1 MSERLYVFFR
11 NFYVWEGNGMKIFRH
26 KMGKMLRQSGL
37 IVTLFAGLSMGAAQ
51 AGELKIVHINDHHS
65 HLKPDGR
72 LSLNLGG
79 KTTRVKSGG
88 MPSVVAKIKELQS
101 KSHNVLKLHAGDA
114 VSGSLFFT
122 LFKGEADAA
131 LMNEVCFDAFA
142 LGNHEFNEGDAG
154 LAKFLDFLKSGKCKT
169 PVLAANIKP
178 EVGVSALT
186 PNSERDYFQ
195 PYTVM
200 QIDGMKIGIVGID
213 IVRKTKLSSSPDETT
228 IFLDEAETAQKM
240 VDELKQTGID
250 HIILLTHYGYQNE
263 IELAAKIDGVD
274 VIIGGD
280 SHTLLGD
287 FDSIGLNA
295 SGPYPTVVRGV
306 GGNIVCVATAWQYS
320 QIVGELDIS
329 FNEKGEVQSCRGVPH
344 VMLADSF
351 KRKNADGDRVEVEGA
366 ARDAIYAQIEA
377 DSKLAIVKEDAD
389 AAALLAS
396 FNVKVEE
403 MQSLKVG
410 EVTENLCLS
419 RIPGDKRS
427 KICSPEDT
435 AKNGSDISMLV
446 AHAFREMAKASDIAI
461 QNGGGVRTDIAKGAM
476 TMGDAYKLLPF
487 ANTLAEMDMTGAEI
501 KTVLEEAL
509 DYALQPDGST
519 GAYPYAAGLRWHVK
533 LAAPLG
539 ERLSKMEF
547 KGRDDESWS
556 PLQMDR
562 TYRLVTNN
570 YIAAGRD
577 GYLSFKTVKNEGRYT
592 DTYLD
597 YAQSFVDYVQ
607 ERGSVGK
614 LPVSEYSTQALS
626 D

>member
-1 MSERLYVFFR
+1 MKFPRLKKSMTLGHYGV
-11 NFYVWEGNGMKIFRH
+11 IA
-26 KMGKMLRQSGL
+26 
-37 IVTLFAGLSMGAAQ
+37 TLFVALSLGVAK

-72 LSLNLGG
+72 MSLNLGG
-79 KTTRVKSGG
+79 KSTRVKSGG
-88 MPSVVAKIKELQS
+88 MPSVVAKIKGLQN
-101 KSHNVLKLHAGDA
+101 KSPNLLKLHAGDA

-131 LMNEVCFDAFA
+131 LMNEICFDAFA

-154 LAKFLDFLKSGKCKT
+154 LAKFLDFLKSDKCNT

-186 PNSERDYFQ
+186 PNSETDYFQ

-228 IFLDEAETAQKM
+228 IFLDEAETAQRM
-240 VDELKQTGID
+240 VDELKQTGIN

-263 IELAAKIDGVD
+263 MELASKIDGVD

-287 FDSIGLNA
+287 FDALGLNS

-306 GGNIVCVATAWQYS
+306 GGNTVCVATAWQYS

-329 FNEKGEVQSCRGVPH
+329 FNDKGEVQSCRGVPH
-344 VMLADSF
+344 LMLADSF
-351 KRKNADGDRVEVEGA
+351 KRKNADGERVEVGGA
-366 ARDAIYAQIEA
+366 AREAIYAQIKA
-377 DSKLAIVKEDAD
+377 DPKLSIVKEDAD

-396 FNVKVEE
+396 FNVQVEE
-403 MQSLKVG
+403 MRSVKIG
-410 EVTENLCLS
+410 EVTENLCLC

-435 AKNGSDISMLV
+435 ARNGSDISMLV

-461 QNGGGVRTDIAKGAM
+461 QNGGGVRTDIAKGTL

-487 ANTLAEMDMTGAEI
+487 ANTLVEMDMTGAEI
-501 KTVLEEAL
+501 KTVLEEAV

-519 GAYPYAAGLRWHVK
+519 GAYPYAAGLRWHIEV
-533 LAAPLG
+533 AAPLG
-539 ERLSKMEF
+539 QRLRQMEF
-547 KGRDDESWS
+547 KGRNDRSWA
-556 PLQMDR
+556 PLDMDK

-577 GYLSFKTVKNEGRYT
+577 GYLTFKTVKNGGRYT

-597 YAQSFVDYVQ
+597 YTQSFVDYVQ

-614 LPVSEYSTQALS
+614 LPSSEYSTQALMR
-626 D
+626 

>member
-1 MSERLYVFFR
+1 MKFPRLKKSMTLGHYGV
-11 NFYVWEGNGMKIFRH
+11 IAA
-26 KMGKMLRQSGL
+26 
-37 IVTLFAGLSMGAAQ
+37 LFAALSLGVAK

-72 LSLNLGG
+72 MSLNLGG
-79 KTTRVKSGG
+79 KPTRVKSGG
-88 MPSVVAKIKELQS
+88 MPSVVAKIKGLQN
-101 KSHNVLKLHAGDA
+101 KSPNLLKLHAGDA

-131 LMNEVCFDAFA
+131 LMNEICFDAFA

-154 LAKFLDFLKSGKCKT
+154 LAKFLDFLKSDKCDT
-169 PVLAANIKP
+169 PVLAANMKP

-186 PNSERDYFQ
+186 PNSETDYFQ

-228 IFLDEAETAQKM
+228 IFLDEAETAQRM
-240 VDELKQTGID
+240 VDELKQTGIN

-263 IELAAKIDGVD
+263 MELASKIDGVD

-287 FDSIGLNA
+287 FDALGLNS

-306 GGNIVCVATAWQYS
+306 GGNTVCVATAWQYS

-329 FNEKGEVQSCRGVPH
+329 FNDKGEVQSCRGVPH
-344 VMLADSF
+344 LMLADSF
-351 KRKNADGDRVEVEGA
+351 KRKNADGERVEVGGA
-366 ARDAIYAQIEA
+366 AREAIYAQIKA
-377 DSKLAIVKEDAD
+377 DPKLSIVKEDAD

-396 FNVKVEE
+396 FNVQVEE
-403 MQSLKVG
+403 MRSVKIG
-410 EVTENLCLS
+410 EITENLCLC

-435 AKNGSDISMLV
+435 ARNGSDISMLV

-461 QNGGGVRTDIAKGAM
+461 QNGGGVRTDIAKGTL

-487 ANTLAEMDMTGAEI
+487 ANTLVEMDMTGAEI
-501 KTVLEEAL
+501 KTVLEEAV
-509 DYALQPDGST
+509 DYALQPDGSN
-519 GAYPYAAGLRWHVK
+519 GAYPYAAGLRWHIEV
-533 LAAPLG
+533 AAPLG
-539 ERLSKMEF
+539 QRLRQMEF
-547 KGRDDESWS
+547 KGRNDRSWA
-556 PLQMDR
+556 PLDMDK

-577 GYLSFKTVKNEGRYT
+577 GYLTFKTVKNGGRYT

-597 YAQSFVDYVQ
+597 YTQSFVDYVQ

-614 LPVSEYSTQALS
+614 LPLSEYSTQALMR
-626 D
+626 

>member
-1 MSERLYVFFR
+1 MKFPRLKKSMTLGHYGV
-11 NFYVWEGNGMKIFRH
+11 IT
-26 KMGKMLRQSGL
+26 
-37 IVTLFAGLSMGAAQ
+37 TLFVALSLGVAK

-65 HLKPDGR
+65 HLKPNGR
-72 LSLNLGG
+72 MSLNLGG
-79 KTTRVKSGG
+79 KSTRVKSGG
-88 MPSVVAKIKELQS
+88 MPSVVAKIKGLQN
-101 KSHNVLKLHAGDA
+101 KTPNLLKLHAGDA

-131 LMNEVCFDAFA
+131 LMNEICFDAFA

-154 LAKFLDFLKSGKCKT
+154 LAKFLDFLKSDKCDT

-186 PNSERDYFQ
+186 PNSETDYFQ

-228 IFLDEAETAQKM
+228 IFLDEAETAQRM
-240 VDELKQTGID
+240 VDELKQTGIN

-263 IELAAKIDGVD
+263 MELASKIDGVD

-287 FDSIGLNA
+287 FDALGLNS

-306 GGNIVCVATAWQYS
+306 GGNTVCVATAWQYS

-329 FNEKGEVQSCRGVPH
+329 FNDKGEVQSCRGVPH
-344 VMLADSF
+344 LMLADSF
-351 KRKNADGDRVEVEGA
+351 KRKNADGESVEVGGA
-366 ARDAIYAQIEA
+366 AREAIYAQIKA
-377 DSKLAIVKEDAD
+377 DPKLSIVKEDAD

-396 FNVKVEE
+396 FNVQVEE
-403 MQSLKVG
+403 MRSVKIG
-410 EVTENLCLS
+410 EVTENLCLC

-435 AKNGSDISMLV
+435 ARNGSDISMLV

-461 QNGGGVRTDIAKGAM
+461 QNGGGVRTDIAKGTL

-487 ANTLAEMDMTGAEI
+487 ANTLVEMDMTGAEI
-501 KTVLEEAL
+501 KTVLEEAV

-519 GAYPYAAGLRWHVK
+519 GAYPYAAGLRWHIEV
-533 LAAPLG
+533 AAPLG
-539 ERLSKMEF
+539 QRLRQMEF
-547 KGRDDESWS
+547 KGRNDRSWA
-556 PLQMDR
+556 PLDMDK

-577 GYLSFKTVKNEGRYT
+577 GYLTFKTVKNGGRYT

-597 YAQSFVDYVQ
+597 YTQSFVDYVQ
-607 ERGSVGK
+607 ERGSVGR
-614 LPVSEYSTQALS
+614 LPSSEYSTQALMR
-626 D
+626 